1 MLISASLVLI
11 SFSSINLAR
20 AIEMDVKC
28 AVYRG
33 SDDKNGDNVDV
44 RIFVLGL
51 KNNTDYSAQVMPDHN
66 PPVTVTTKTD
76 SEGIF
81 WVAVKVPN
89 GDKSTLF
96 NVNVYQGNNTDGR
109 IIATGDDD
117 APCYGIRP
125 F

>member
-1 MLISASLVLI
+1 
-11 SFSSINLAR
+11 
-20 AIEMDVKC
+20 MDVKC

-96 NVNVYQGNNTDGR
+96 NVNIYQGNNTDGR
-109 IIATGDDD
+109 IVATGDDD
-117 APCYGIRP
+117 APCYDIRP

>member
-1 MLISASLVLI
+1 
-11 SFSSINLAR
+11 
-20 AIEMDVKC
+20 MDVKC

-81 WVAVKVPN
+81 WVV
-89 GDKSTLF
+89 
-96 NVNVYQGNNTDGR
+96 
-109 IIATGDDD
+109 
-117 APCYGIRP
+117 C
-125 F
+125 

>member
-1 MLISASLVLI
+1 MVISASLVLI
-11 SFSSINLAR
+11 SFSSFNLTQ
-20 AIEMDVKC
+20 AIDMDVKC

>member
-1 MLISASLVLI
+1 
-11 SFSSINLAR
+11 
-20 AIEMDVKC
+20 MDVKC
-28 AVYRG
+28 AVYQH

-66 PPVTVTTKTD
+66 PPVTVTTRTD

-96 NVNVYQGNNTDGR
+96 NVNIYEGNNSNTSPV
-109 IIATGDDD
+109 ATGDDD
-117 APCYGIRP
+117 APCYVIRP
-125 F
+125 SKIPKITVPILGVLNIN

>member
-1 MLISASLVLI
+1 MLITASLVLI
-11 SFSSINLAR
+11 SFPSFNLTR
-20 AIEMDVKC
+20 AIDMDVKC

-66 PPVTVTTKTD
+66 PPVTVTTRTD

-96 NVNVYQGNNTDGR
+96 NVNIYQGNNTDGR